1 LEEKITYHTTK
12 ENNVYLNVFFTP
24 ADIAPVARELS
35 ASDVFIVIDVIRAT
49 TTIATMLG
57 QGAERVLVA
66 PTIERARAAAEK
78 IPGSLLCGE
87 RNVRPVAGFDYGN
100 SPSQFA
106 QLDLSGRTMILTTT
120 NGTRAFY
127 ACPPDAVRLAGSLY
141 NVHAVSA
148 CTLELAR
155 GRGGNIHLVCS
166 GELGYFA
173 LDDAVCAGG
182 LVLELQRQQPEIPML
197 ESADA
202 AITLFHAYEPP
213 RVLAHCNSA
222 RSVIEAGLSA
232 DTDFCMQISKSDI
245 VPVVTGVDEA
255 TGLLVLVKG

>member
-1 LEEKITYHTTK
+1 M
-12 ENNVYLNVFFTP
+12 YLNVFFTP
-24 ADIAPVARELS
+24 ADIAPVADELS
-35 ASDVFIVIDVIRAT
+35 ARDVFIVIDVIRAT
-49 TTIATMLG
+49 TTIATVLG

-66 PTIERARAAAEK
+66 PTIERARAAAAK

-127 ACPPDAVRLAGSLY
+127 ACPPEAARLAGSLY
-141 NVHAVSA
+141 NAHAVTERA
-148 CTLELAR
+148 LELAR
-155 GRGGNIHLVCS
+155 ERGGDIHLVCS

-182 LVLELQRQQPEIPML
+182 LVLEMLHQQPHIPML

-202 AITLFHAYEPP
+202 AITLFRAYEPP
-213 RVLAHCNSA
+213 IILTRCNSA

-232 DTDFCMQISKSDI
+232 DTDFCMQISKSGI
-245 VPVVTGVDEA
+245 VPVVTGVDE
-255 TGLLVLVKG
+255 TTNLLELVRG

>member
-1 LEEKITYHTTK
+1 M
-12 ENNVYLNVFFTP
+12 YLNVFFTP
-24 ADIAPVARELS
+24 ADIAPIASNLG

-49 TTIATMLG
+49 TTIATVLG

-66 PTIERARAAAEK
+66 PSIERARAAAEK
-78 IPGSLLCGE
+78 IPSSLLCGE

-106 QLDLSGRTMILTTT
+106 QLDLRGRTLILTTT

-127 ACPPDAVRLAGSLY
+127 ACPPEAVRLAGSLY
-141 NVHAVSA
+141 NAQAVTA
-148 CTLELAR
+148 RALELAR
-155 GRGGNIHLVCS
+155 QHGGNIHLVCS

-182 LVLELQRQQPEIPML
+182 LVLELQRQQQDISML

-202 AITLFHAYEPP
+202 ALALYRAYEPP
-213 RVLAHCNSA
+213 RVLEHCNSA

-232 DTDFCMQISKSDI
+232 DTDFCMQISKSNI
-245 VPVVTGVDEA
+245 VPVVAGIDET
-255 TGLLVLVKG
+255 TGLLEIVKG

>member
-1 LEEKITYHTTK
+1 M
-12 ENNVYLNVFFTP
+12 YLNVFFTP
-24 ADIAPVARELS
+24 VDIAPVANYLS

-49 TTIATMLG
+49 TTIAAVLG

-66 PTIERARAAAEK
+66 PDIEQARAAAEK

-106 QLDLSGRTMILTTT
+106 QLDLRGQTLILTTT

-127 ACPPDAVRLAGSLY
+127 ACPSEATRLAGSLY
-141 NVHAVSA
+141 NAHAVTTYA
-148 CTLELAR
+148 LEIAR
-155 GRGGNIHLVCS
+155 LHGGNIHLVCS

-182 LVLELQRQQPEIPML
+182 LVLELQRQQPDISML

-202 AITLFHAYEPP
+202 ALTLYHAYEPP
-213 RVLAHCNSA
+213 RVLEHCNSA

-232 DTDFCMQISKSDI
+232 DTDFCMQISKSSI
-245 VPVVTGVDEA
+245 VPVVARIDEV
-255 TGLLVLVKG
+255 TSLLEIVKG